1 MKGSKMDFEI
11 SEEEKLTRET
21 ARNFVKRMLL
31 PLENDLLY
39 KEPMLSKEVMDN
51 LKKKAKETGF
61 WGVGIPEEFGGPGES
76 VLCLCLVEEELA
88 QTIVP
93 FDFGDVTPIL
103 FHCNEKQKK
112 KYLDPAI
119 EGTKRYSLAL
129 LEPGNTRLESLKTR
143 ASKENGHYV
152 IEGQKLVTQAI
163 EIGDFVI
170 TFAVTDPEKPLREG
184 VTCFLVDGDTQGLIA
199 SGGGEKV
206 GGNVRLNKP
215 IVLSF
220 NQCKMPAENI
230 LGEIGGA
237 FHLGAKWLPSRRII
251 RAARC
256 VGVAKRL
263 LKVCSEYAQLWDRFG
278 RMVSE
283 QTQTQRILADM
294 TTDIN
299 AAMFMVYHAAWLADK
314 GENIRREAAMVKI
327 FATEM
332 VNRAADRTVQ
342 LHGGPAHTEGLL
354 VGRLCRDAI
363 SASMNEET
371 LELQRAIIA
380 RDILREF
387 SLK

>member
-1 MKGSKMDFEI
+1 
-11 SEEEKLTRET
+11 
-21 ARNFVKRMLL
+21 
-31 PLENDLLY
+31 
-39 KEPMLSKEVMDN
+39 
-51 LKKKAKETGF
+51 
-61 WGVGIPEEFGGPGES
+61 
-76 VLCLCLVEEELA
+76 LVEEELA

-93 FDFGDVTPIL
+93 FDFGDITPIL

-112 KYLDPAI
+112 KYLDPAM

-129 LEPGNTRLESLKTR
+129 FEPGNTRLESLKTR

-152 IEGQKLVTQAI
+152 IEGQKLVMQAI
-163 EIGDFVI
+163 DIGEFVI
-170 TFAVTDPEKPLREG
+170 AFAVTDPEKPLREG
-184 VTCFLVDGDTQGLIA
+184 VTCFLVDGNTQGLIA

>member
-1 MKGSKMDFEI
+1 M
-11 SEEEKLTRET
+11 
-21 ARNFVKRMLL
+21 
-31 PLENDLLY
+31 
-39 KEPMLSKEVMDN
+39 
-51 LKKKAKETGF
+51 
-61 WGVGIPEEFGGPGES
+61 
-76 VLCLCLVEEELA
+76 
-88 QTIVP
+88 
-93 FDFGDVTPIL
+93 
-103 FHCNEKQKK
+103 
-112 KYLDPAI
+112 
-119 EGTKRYSLAL
+119 
-129 LEPGNTRLESLKTR
+129 
-143 ASKENGHYV
+143 
-152 IEGQKLVTQAI
+152 QAI
-163 EIGDFVI
+163 DIGEFVI
-170 TFAVTDPEKPLREG
+170 AFAVTDPEKPPREG
-184 VTCFLVDGDTQGLIA
+184 VTCFLVDRDTPGLIA

-206 GGNVRLNKP
+206 EWQVKLKKP

-220 NQCKMPAENI
+220 NRCKIPAENI

-237 FHLGAKWLPSRRII
+237 FSLGAKWLPSRRII

-278 RMVSE
+278 RMLSE

-294 TTDIN
+294 TTDLN
-299 AAMFMVYHAAWLADK
+299 AAMLMVYHAAWLADK

-342 LHGGPAHTEGLL
+342 LYGGPAHTEGLL

-387 SLK
+387 SL